1 MFIRKRVRN
10 TQQTHIRGRL
20 WTVLIIEAIC
30 VFPELALAHPMGNF
44 SISHYAGITIERN
57 QLEVRYLI
65 DMAEIPTFQ
74 EIQQDG
80 IAGRTDDPHLA
91 SYLATK
97 AREFGQGLQ
106 LSINGQNLSL
116 RPVSQ
121 QVIFPPGAGNLPTMK
136 FGFLYR
142 AKTPDKCMVERCE
155 LEYEDANFAG
165 RAGWKEIM
173 VTAAREVTMISST
186 APDHDRSGQLSNYP
200 TDLLNSPPQYLHAK
214 IVFAGHNLK
223 TPPPSFSAEITSGP
237 PSSTHGRRVKEE
249 GKNKVEAAIVHSN
262 AAAPD
267 TSAPQIEIKPNQEST
282 PRNAFTEIMGTRS
295 IGVGVALLAA
305 LIAAGLG
312 ALHALEPGH
321 GKTVVAAY
329 LVGARGTARDAFV
342 LGSIVT
348 ISHTAGVYVLG
359 AVTLYAQKYILPEK
373 LYPLMGVLSGI
384 FIAGMGFY
392 LLLQRYAGT
401 EPPHSHNH
409 GPNGHHHGGLFHSH
423 SHTDGHMHEELPAMQ
438 QRSSGSDNRGSAHQL
453 LILGITGGMVPCPA
467 ALVVLLSALALH
479 RVAFGFFLIVAFSI
493 GLAAVLIGMGLVAVY
508 AGHLLSRSR
517 TESPLVQRWLPL
529 SSAVLITV
537 LGWVIALRGLI
548 AAGIVQIRV

>member
-10 TQQTHIRGRL
+10 THQTHIGGRL
-20 WTVLIIEAIC
+20 WTLLIIEAIC

-80 IAGRTDDPHLA
+80 ITGRTDDPHLA

-116 RPVSQ
+116 RPVNQ

-142 AKTPDKCMVERCE
+142 AQISDKCMVERCE

-165 RAGWKEIM
+165 RVGWKEIM

-223 TPPPSFSAEITSGP
+223 TPPPPSFSAEVTSGP
-237 PSSTHGRRVKEE
+237 PSSTHGQRVKEE
-249 GKNKVEAAIVHSN
+249 GKNGVESAIVHPN

-267 TSAPQIEIKPNQEST
+267 TSAPKIEIKPNQEST
-282 PRNAFTEIMGTRS
+282 PRNAFTEIMGTRT

-321 GKTVVAAY
+321 GKTIVAAY

-348 ISHTAGVYVLG
+348 ISHTASVYVLG
-359 AVTLYAQKYILPEK
+359 AATLYAQKYILPEK

-401 EPPHSHNH
+401 ELLHSHSH
-409 GPNGHHHGGLFHSH
+409 GPDGHHHGGLFHSH
-423 SHTDGHMHEELPAMQ
+423 SHTDGHMHEELSAMQ
-438 QRSSGSDNRGSAHQL
+438 PRSSGSDNHGSAHQL
-453 LILGITGGMVPCPA
+453 LILGITGGA
-467 ALVVLLSALALH
+467 WFRVL
-479 RVAFGFFLIVAFSI
+479 
-493 GLAAVLIGMGLVAVY
+493 
-508 AGHLLSRSR
+508 
-517 TESPLVQRWLPL
+517 QRW
-529 SSAVLITV
+529 SFC
-537 LGWVIALRGLI
+537 
-548 AAGIVQIRV
+548 